1 MLFTTGF
8 RSNIGAVIQSPG
20 IIFNDPTQYGAAAL
34 KGLYEPTLVYKCYNE
49 SSITYNS
56 FYYKFQRR
64 QNRVV
69 KIPICEIA
77 SNNRYRDGWYTY
89 RHRIFAGTR
98 WFVSLSGQLF
108 GELICQYDKYGKDL
122 AEYPKPPWLKV
133 TTLKMLSLHTLC
145 QLQEDTWYHF
155 NITVTTE
162 CSDKIILPG
171 INPYHIVTASTSI
184 KVNGESILLYPM
196 NSYNVGLTTNIT
208 SVDGNQHYVM
218 WGYPYYITLQGG
230 VSVDAYFKDM
240 ALSDVPLEE
249 GYSLG

>member
-20 IIFNDPTQYGAAAL
+20 IVFNDPTQLGAVAL
-34 KGLYEPTLVYKCYNE
+34 KGLYEPNLVYKCYND
-49 SSITYNS
+49 SPITHNS

-64 QNRVV
+64 KNLVT

-77 SNNRYRDGWYTY
+77 CNNRYRTEWYAY

-98 WFVSLSGQLF
+98 WFVTLSGQLF

-122 AEYPKPPWLKV
+122 IESPKPPWLRV

-155 NITVTTE
+155 NIAVTTT
-162 CSDKIILPG
+162 CSDKVVLPG
-171 INPYHIVTASTSI
+171 INTYHVVSASTSI
-184 KVNGESILLYPM
+184 KINGESITLYPM
-196 NSYNVGLTTNIT
+196 NSTNAALTTNIT
-208 SVDGNQHYVM
+208 DIDGAQHYIM
-218 WGYPYYITLQGG
+218 KGYPYYITLQGG
-230 VSVDAYFKDM
+230 INVDAYFKDL
-240 ALSDVPLEE
+240 ALSDIPLEE